1 MRGHEAE
8 SPQSPFPQT
17 DMPTND
23 VENPE
28 PVSDAATVNDSR
40 PSRRRFFTLGAA
52 AAAGLAAAQ
61 TLEAQRPKS
70 RGSSPF
76 PNGQSASNAADPS
89 AAWSDPVLR
98 LVRRITM
105 GVNPEEVALARR
117 LGYAGYLD
125 YQLRAT
131 DIDDSAIE
139 AIIAARLPMTQ
150 MVSATLATQDGNEVA
165 NQLADATWY
174 RAAFSKAQLRERM
187 VEFWTDHFT
196 ISLNKVGYLKLID
209 DRDVIRVNAM
219 RTFPELLRATAQSGA
234 MLVYLDQNRSRT
246 PTPNQNYAREI
257 MELHTLG
264 VSGGYSQTDV
274 AELSRILTGWTTA
287 GAGIFS
293 FNRNFHD
300 RNAKTFLGRAFPAM
314 LATATD
320 VQMKAE
326 GDTAIQMLIEHPSTA
341 AYISLKMARWLLA
354 YEPPQAV
361 VDATAATYLSTGGD
375 ITAMIRT
382 ILSGK
387 NLLAAPAKY
396 KRPFH
401 LGISALRGM
410 GATIN
415 NIRSARQRA
424 DQMGMPVFQWEQ
436 PNGYPDRVD
445 WWSGLVITRWSY
457 MQYLST
463 QTSATTTRVDSALF
477 RVPDTTDGVVAQIAT
492 RMFGGELPPALRT
505 QLIAYLGGGT
515 YSDARVRETI
525 SLAGSAQEYQWF

>member
-1 MRGHEAE
+1 M
-8 SPQSPFPQT
+8 S
-17 DMPTND
+17 
-23 VENPE
+23 E
-28 PVSDAATVNDSR
+28 PVTLDEPRS
-40 PSRRRFFTLGAA
+40 SRRRFFALGASA
-52 AAAGLAAAQ
+52 AVGLAASQ

-70 RGSSPF
+70 RGAGPF
-76 PNGQSASNAADPS
+76 PNGQPTSNAPDPS

-105 GVNPEEVALARR
+105 GVSPSEVVLARQ

-125 YQLRAT
+125 YQLRASV
-131 DIDDSAIE
+131 IDDSAIE
-139 AIIAARLPMTQ
+139 TLVASRLPMTQ
-150 MVSATLATQDGNEVA
+150 MPLAMLATQDGNEVN

-196 ISLNKVGYLKLID
+196 ISLNKVGYLKLVD
-209 DRDVIRVNAM
+209 DRDVIRANALG
-219 RTFPELLRATAQSGA
+219 TFPELLRATSQSAA
-234 MLVYLDQNRSRT
+234 MLRYLDQNLSRT

-264 VSGGYSQTDV
+264 VDGGYSQTDV

-287 GAGIFS
+287 GAGTFA

-300 RNAKTFLGRAFPAM
+300 RNAKTFLGRSFPAM

-320 VQMKAE
+320 TQMKAE
-326 GDTAIQMLIEHPSTA
+326 GEAAIQMLVEHPSTA
-341 AYISLKMARWLLA
+341 AYIALKMARWLLA

-361 VDATAATYLSTGGD
+361 VDATAATYVATGGD
-375 ITAMIRT
+375 IKAMIRT

-387 NLLAAPAKY
+387 NLMAAPAKY

-401 LGISALRGM
+401 LAVSSLRGM
-410 GATIN
+410 GAEVV
-415 NIRSARQRA
+415 NIRAARQRA
-424 DQMGMPVFQWEQ
+424 DQMGMPVFMWEQ

-463 QTSATTTRVDSALF
+463 QNSATTTRVDSAAF
-477 RVPDTTDGVVAQIAT
+477 RVPDTADGVVAQIAT
-492 RMFGGELPPALRT
+492 RMFGGELSPALRT
-505 QLIAYLGGGT
+505 QLLTYLRAGT

>member
-1 MRGHEAE
+1 MRLRS
-8 SPQSPFPQT
+8 SPPVAPPKT
-17 DMPTND
+17 DMSTHAD
-23 VENPE
+23 QPE
-28 PVSDAATVNDSR
+28 PVSEIAPPDARRS
-40 PSRRRFFTLGAA
+40 SRRRFFALGAS

-76 PNGQSASNAADPS
+76 PTGRPANTAADPS

-105 GVNPEEVALARR
+105 GMNPEEVALARR

-125 YQLRAT
+125 YQLRASA
-131 DIDDSAIE
+131 IDDTAIE
-139 AIIAARLPMTQ
+139 SIVASRLPMTQ
-150 MVSATLATQDGNEVA
+150 MPLAMLAMQDGNEI
-165 NQLADATWY
+165 NSQLADATWY

-187 VEFWTDHFT
+187 VDFWTDHFT
-196 ISLNKVGYLKLID
+196 VSLNKVGYLKLID
-209 DRDVIRVNAM
+209 DRDVIRANALG
-219 RTFPELLRATAQSGA
+219 TFPELLRATSQSAA
-234 MLVYLDQNRSRT
+234 MLRYLDQNLSRT

-264 VSGGYSQTDV
+264 VDGGYSQTDV
-274 AELSRILTGWTTA
+274 AELSRILTGWTVV
-287 GAGIFS
+287 GAGTFA

-300 RNAKTFLGRAFPAM
+300 RNAKMFLGRVFPAM
-314 LATATD
+314 PATATD

-326 GDTAIQMLIEHPSTA
+326 GDAAIQMLVAHPSTA
-341 AYISLKMARWLLA
+341 AYLSLKMARWLLA

-361 VDATAATYLSTGGD
+361 VDATAATYMSTGGD
-375 ITAMIRT
+375 IKAMIRT

-387 NLLAAPAKY
+387 NLMASPAKY

-401 LGISALRGM
+401 LAISAMRGM
-410 GATIN
+410 NAQVV
-415 NIRSARQRA
+415 NIRQARQRA
-424 DQMGMPVFQWEQ
+424 DQMGMPVFMWEQ

-445 WWSGLVITRWSY
+445 WWSGLVIARWSY

-463 QTSATTTRVDSALF
+463 QVSTTTTRVDSTPF
-477 RVPDTTDGVVAQIAT
+477 RVSDTADGVVAQIAT
-492 RMFGGELPPALRT
+492 RLFGGEISPALRS
-505 QLIAYLGGGT
+505 QLLTYLRGGA

-525 SLAGSAQEYQWF
+525 SLAVSAQEYQWF